1 MKKIRVGTLFSG
13 IGAFEWALKRLNIDH
28 SIEFACDNGDV
39 DLDSVDY
46 AKELEKI
53 RACDSLSEMKAYE
66 KELYK
71 AVRKTNYVEQSYKA
85 NYDIAD
91 ENYHYNVCLLDGNK
105 YKGKVDILVGGSPC
119 QSFSM
124 MGYQKGL
131 EDARGT
137 LFYEYARLVKEIEP
151 KVFIYENV
159 QGLLK
164 HDKGNTWEVIRGIF
178 DSLGYHYTYAV
189 LNSKDYGIPQNR
201 NRLFVV
207 GFKDVGYIEKFSFP
221 QPINL
226 IYKLQ
231 DFLIENCDEGYFEY
245 GNVKNGLF
253 EYKPINKVTGS
264 VDPKHFLSDK
274 VFKHVMAVGTKNYV
288 TKPKTDLEIARPLLA
303 TMHKMH
309 RAGVDNY
316 VTIDGKLR
324 RLTTREC
331 LRLMGFGD
339 DFKQVVS
346 DTQLYHQAGNSIVSD
361 IFIHIFPQI
370 INTGVFE
377 E

>member
-1 MKKIRVGTLFSG
+1 MSKLKVGTLFSG
-13 IGAFEWALKRLNIDH
+13 IGSFEWALKRLDVDY
-28 SIEFACDNGDV
+28 EVVLACDNGDV
-39 DLDSVDY
+39 DIEVDSYEDLLDKSKQTDSVV
-46 AKELEKI
+46 
-53 RACDSLSEMKAYE
+53 EMKKME
-66 KELYK
+66 ELLYSK
-71 AVRKTNYVEQSYKA
+71 ARKTNFVEKSYKA
-85 NYDIAD
+85 NFDIAD
-91 ENYHYNVCLLDGNK
+91 ENFHYNVCILDGEK
-105 YKGKVDILVGGSPC
+105 YAGKVDILVGGSPC
-119 QSFSM
+119 QAFSI
-124 MGYQKGL
+124 MGYQRGL

-178 DSLGYHYTYAV
+178 DSLGYHYTLQV

-207 GFKDVGYIEKFSFP
+207 GFKDEECLKKFEFPEKFD
-221 QPINL
+221 
-226 IYKLQ
+226 LQ
-231 DFLIENCDEGYFEY
+231 FELKDFLIESCDEGYFSY
-245 GNVKNGLF
+245 TD
-253 EYKPINKVTGS
+253 YKKHPGK
-264 VDPKHFLSDK
+264 VDPKHFLSEK
-274 VFKHVMAVGTKNYV
+274 VKKHVMSVGTKNYV
-288 TKPKTDLEIARPLLA
+288 TKPETDLKIARPLLA

-316 VTIDGKLR
+316 VTVDGKLR
-324 RLTTREC
+324 RLTPREC

-361 IFIHIFPQI
+361 VFIHLFPKI
-370 INTGVFE
+370 SETGVFE
-377 E
+377 